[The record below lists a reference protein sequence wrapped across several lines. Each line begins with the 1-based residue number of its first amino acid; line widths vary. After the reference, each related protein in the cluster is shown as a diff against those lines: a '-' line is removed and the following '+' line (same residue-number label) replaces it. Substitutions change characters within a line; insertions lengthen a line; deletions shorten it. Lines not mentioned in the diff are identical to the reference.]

1 MKILISPA
9 KSLDFE
15 NAAPTELCTEAVFLE
30 EALKLNQTL
39 KTFSQKDISELMSV
53 SPKLGDLNWQRNQ
66 DWSLPFSRKNAKQAI
81 YAFKGDV
88 YLGLDIETLP
98 EQKTSQL
105 QNKLRILSGLY
116 GLLKPLDL
124 MQPYRLEMGTKLK
137 VEECENLYQ
146 YWGDKITEALNDELE
161 ENEILVNL
169 ASNEYYKA
177 VKPALIENT
186 IVTPQF
192 KDYKNGKLKIISF
205 FAKKAR
211 GMMVRYILDNDINDL
226 ESLKG
231 FSYGGYGLSEELSL
245 GNELVFI
252 R

>member
-15 NAAPTELCTEAVFLE
+15 NAAPTDLCSESIFLE

-39 KTFSQKDISELMSV
+39 KMFSQKDISELMSI
-53 SPKLGDLNWQRNQ
+53 SAKLGDLNWQRNQ
-66 DWSLPFSRKNAKQAI
+66 DWSLPFTKENAKQAVF
-81 YAFKGDV
+81 AFKGDV
-88 YLGLDIETLP
+88 YLGIDIETLP
-98 EQKTSQL
+98 KEKLGQL
-105 QNKLRILSGLY
+105 QDKLRILSGLY

-137 VEECENLYQ
+137 VEESENLYQ
-146 YWGDKITEALNDELE
+146 YWGAKITEALKDELE
-161 ENEILVNL
+161 EDEILVNL
-169 ASNEYYKA
+169 ASNEYYKS

-211 GMMVRYILDNDINDL
+211 GMMVRYIMDNDINDL

-231 FSYGGYGLSEELSL
+231 FSYGGYGLSEELSS
-245 GNELVFI
+245 GNELIFV

>member
-15 NAAPTELCTEAVFLE
+15 NAAPTDLCSESIFLE

-39 KTFSQKDISELMSV
+39 KMFSQKDISELMSI
-53 SPKLGDLNWQRNQ
+53 SAKLGDLNWQRNQ
-66 DWSLPFSRKNAKQAI
+66 DWSLPFTKENAKQAVF
-81 YAFKGDV
+81 AFKGDV
-88 YLGLDIETLP
+88 YLGIDIDTLP
-98 EQKTSQL
+98 KEKLGQL
-105 QNKLRILSGLY
+105 QDKLRILSGLY

-137 VEECENLYQ
+137 VEESENLYQ
-146 YWGDKITEALNDELE
+146 YWGAKITEALKDELE
-161 ENEILVNL
+161 EDEILVNL
-169 ASNEYYKA
+169 ASNEYYKS

-211 GMMVRYILDNDINDL
+211 GMMVRYIMDNDINDL

-231 FSYGGYGLSEELSL
+231 FSYGGYGLSEELSS
-245 GNELVFI
+245 GNELIFV

>member
-15 NAAPTELCTEAVFLE
+15 STAPTAQYSEAVFLK

-39 KTFSQKDISELMSV
+39 KTFSQKEISELMSI
-53 SPKLGDLNWQRNQ
+53 STKLGALNWQRNQ
-66 DWSLPFSRKNAKQAI
+66 DWSLPFSKENAKQAI

-88 YLGLDIETLP
+88 YIGLDIETLP
-98 EQKTSQL
+98 EEKLDHIQD
-105 QNKLRILSGLY
+105 KLRILSGLY
-116 GLLKPLDL
+116 GLLRPLDL

-137 VEECENLYQ
+137 VADSENLYQ
-146 YWGDKITEALNDELE
+146 YWGAKITEALKSELGKD
-161 ENEILVNL
+161 EILINL
-169 ASNEYYKA
+169 ASNEYFKA
-177 VKPALIENT
+177 VNPALIENP
-186 IVTPQF
+186 IVTPHF

-226 ESLKG
+226 ESLKS
-231 FSYGGYGLSEELSL
+231 FNYGGYGLSEELSSK
-245 GNELVFI
+245 NNPVFI

>member
-15 NAAPTELCTEAVFLE
+15 NAAPTDQYSEAIFLE
-30 EALKLNQTL
+30 DALKLNKTL
-39 KTFSQKDISELMSV
+39 KMFSQKDISELMSISV
-53 SPKLGDLNWQRNQ
+53 KLGDLNWQRNQ
-66 DWSLPFSRKNAKQAI
+66 DWSLPFSTENAKQAV

-98 EQKTSQL
+98 KEKLGQIQE
-105 QNKLRILSGLY
+105 KLRILSGLY

-137 VEECENLYQ
+137 MKESENLYQ
-146 YWGDKITEALNDELE
+146 YWGAKITEALTDELE
-161 ENEILVNL
+161 EDEILVNL
-169 ASNEYYKA
+169 ASNEYYKSI
-177 VKPALIENT
+177 KPSLIENT

-211 GMMVRYILDNDINDL
+211 GMMVRYILDNDIDDL

-231 FSYGGYGLSEELSL
+231 FNYGGYGLSEELSSE
-245 GNELVFI
+245 NELIFI

>member
-1 MKILISPA
+1 
-9 KSLDFE
+9 
-15 NAAPTELCTEAVFLE
+15 
-30 EALKLNQTL
+30 
-39 KTFSQKDISELMSV
+39 LMSISV
-53 SPKLGDLNWQRNQ
+53 KLGDLNWQRNQ
-66 DWSLPFSRKNAKQAI
+66 DWSLPFSTENAKQAV

-98 EQKTSQL
+98 KEKLGQIQE
-105 QNKLRILSGLY
+105 KLRILSGLY

-137 VEECENLYQ
+137 MKESENLYQ
-146 YWGDKITEALNDELE
+146 YWGAKITEALTDELE
-161 ENEILVNL
+161 EDEILVNL
-169 ASNEYYKA
+169 ASNEYYKSI
-177 VKPALIENT
+177 KPALIENT

-211 GMMVRYILDNDINDL
+211 GMMVRYILDNDIDDL

-231 FSYGGYGLSEELSL
+231 FNYGGYGLSEELSSE
-245 GNELVFI
+245 NELIFI

>member
-1 MKILISPA
+1 
-9 KSLDFE
+9 
-15 NAAPTELCTEAVFLE
+15 
-30 EALKLNQTL
+30 
-39 KTFSQKDISELMSV
+39 
-53 SPKLGDLNWQRNQ
+53 
-66 DWSLPFSRKNAKQAI
+66 LPFSTENAKQAV

-98 EQKTSQL
+98 KEKLGQIQE
-105 QNKLRILSGLY
+105 KLRILSGLY

-137 VEECENLYQ
+137 MKESENLYQ
-146 YWGDKITEALNDELE
+146 YWGAKITEALTDELE
-161 ENEILVNL
+161 EDEILVNL
-169 ASNEYYKA
+169 ASNEYYKSI
-177 VKPALIENT
+177 KPALIENT

-211 GMMVRYILDNDINDL
+211 GMMVRYILDNDIDDL

-231 FSYGGYGLSEELSL
+231 FNYGGYGLSEELSSE
-245 GNELVFI
+245 NELIFI

>member
-177 VKPALIENT
+177 VKPVLIENT

>member
-15 NAAPTELCTEAVFLE
+15 NAAPTDQYSEAIFLE
-30 EALKLNQTL
+30 DALKLNKTL
-39 KTFSQKDISELMSV
+39 KMFSQKDISELMSISV
-53 SPKLGDLNWQRNQ
+53 KLGDLNWQRNQ
-66 DWSLPFSRKNAKQAI
+66 DWSLPFSTENAKQAV

-98 EQKTSQL
+98 KEKLGQIQE
-105 QNKLRILSGLY
+105 KLRILSGLY

-137 VEECENLYQ
+137 MKESENLYQ
-146 YWGDKITEALNDELE
+146 YWGAKITEALTDELE
-161 ENEILVNL
+161 EDEILVNL
-169 ASNEYYKA
+169 ASNEYYKSI
-177 VKPALIENT
+177 KPALIENT

-211 GMMVRYILDNDINDL
+211 GMMVRYILDNDIDDL

-231 FSYGGYGLSEELSL
+231 FNYGGYGLSEELSSE
-245 GNELVFI
+245 NELIFI